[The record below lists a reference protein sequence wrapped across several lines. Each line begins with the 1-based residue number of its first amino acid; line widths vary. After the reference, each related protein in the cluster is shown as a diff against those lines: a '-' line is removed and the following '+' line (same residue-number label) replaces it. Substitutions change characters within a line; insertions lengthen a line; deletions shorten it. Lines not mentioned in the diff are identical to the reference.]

1 MFYPTCF
8 VYKVGSNEE
17 SPSNNENTSTNKKP
31 NSSTSK
37 KPTPT
42 TATNAPLDATANK
55 NKLD

>member
-42 TATNAPLDATANK
+42 TATNAPLDATA
-55 NKLD
+55 